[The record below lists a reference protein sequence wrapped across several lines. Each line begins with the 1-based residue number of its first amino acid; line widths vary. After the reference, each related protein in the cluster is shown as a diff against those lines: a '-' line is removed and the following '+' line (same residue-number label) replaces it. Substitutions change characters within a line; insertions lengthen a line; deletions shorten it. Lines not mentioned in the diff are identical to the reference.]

1 MSNVKNKKTGS
12 IYNKNILSR
21 MLVLKY
27 NNIGSNIKEI
37 LLSKLKKQLE
47 GKCSKEGYIK
57 KNSINILKY
66 SSGILIE
73 DSIKYEVV
81 FECLIC
87 NPVEGM
93 KIKCIIKNITKAG
106 IRCVYY
112 KEDELPIILFIAR
125 EHNQKKELYNN
136 LKENDI
142 VNVKTIGIR
151 YQLNDEYISVMG
163 ELLKK
168 RANRPLKIQ
177 KTAQPIKKSNK

>member
-1 MSNVKNKKTGS
+1 MSNVKVKKTGS

-21 MLVLKY
+21 QIALKY
-27 NNIGSNIKEI
+27 NSIGSNIKQI
-37 LLSKLKKQLE
+37 LTRKLKKQLE

-57 KNSINILKY
+57 INSINILKY
-66 SSGILIE
+66 SSGILFE
-73 DSIKYEVV
+73 DSVKYDVV

-93 KIKCIIKNITKAG
+93 RIKCIIKNITKAG

-112 KEDELPIILFIAR
+112 KEDEQPIILFIAR

-168 RANRPLKIQ
+168 KISKPIKIQ
-177 KTAQPIKKSNK
+177 RSVKIKKKNN

>member
-1 MSNVKNKKTGS
+1 MSNVKKKSGS
-12 IYNKNILSR
+12 IYNKNILTR
-21 MLVLKY
+21 QVVLKF
-27 NNIGSNIKEI
+27 NMIGSNIKEV
-37 LLSKLKKQLE
+37 LSNKLKRDLE

-57 KNSINILKY
+57 KKSINILKY

-73 DSIKYEVV
+73 DSVKYDVV

-106 IRCVYY
+106 IRCLYY
-112 KEDELPIILFIAR
+112 KEDEKPIILFIAR
-125 EHNQKKELYNN
+125 DHNQKKDLYNN

-142 VNVKTIGIR
+142 INVKTIGIR

-168 RANRPLKIQ
+168 KIGRPVK
-177 KTAQPIKKSNK
+177 KKFSIKKSSK